1 MQKGIFVKDMA
12 APNEAEGVFVI
23 TLAAQGSSRNGPYWR
38 LVLADAS
45 GSVEAKIWSP
55 LSASFPALHTGSFF
69 YAHGRVST
77 FRDQLQFTVEEG
89 RLLSPEEGAAL
100 DLADFMPASPY
111 PLDAMMDELMGL
123 IREEFR
129 YKPWRKLVDGV
140 FKNEELREAFRT
152 CPAAKGVHHAY
163 AGGLLEHTLSVFK
176 LCRRLADQYPELDR
190 QTLLAGALFHDFG
203 KIREFSGGIANDYTD
218 EGRLLGHLEICVEM
232 LAPYLE
238 RSGLEPELQRHLKHL
253 VLSHH
258 GTLEFG
264 AVRVPQTA
272 EALVLHYADNIDAKM
287 AQCRGPGSPSWAKA
301 RAGRP
306 IRPPWAG
313 PCTAARRRRWK
324 KKSKRS
330 PALPGSLPGRTGC
343 SPCCEA
349 AMFIT
354 FEGIEGS
361 GKTTARQLLALELE
375 KRGHD
380 VLLTREPGGCGLGRA
395 LRPILLDA
403 RNSGLCNRPSSI
415 SSWPTGPSMWP
426 RSSVRRWKPDRS
438 SSATAIPTPPWPIR
452 ATAAA
457 VIPTVCAGPT
467 IWPPGGLQPDLTLL
481 CDLPVSVG
489 LERAG
494 LRNRREGTVLSEG
507 RFDSESL
514 NFHERVRQ
522 GYLTIAAEE
531 PDRIAIIDASQQ
543 PEDVVLQC
551 LSAVERHL
559 KQRGSGL
566 E

>member
-45 GSVEAKIWSP
+45 GNVEAKIWSP

-111 PLDAMMDELMGL
+111 PLDAMMDELMAL

-238 RSGLEPELQRHLKHL
+238 KSGLEPELQRHLKHL

-287 AQCRGPGSPSWAKA
+287 AQCRGLFAQLGEDESWTPYQA
-301 RAGRP
+301 
-306 IRPPWAG
+306 
-313 PCTAARRRRWK
+313 T
-324 KKSKRS
+324 
-330 PALPGSLPGRTGC
+330 
-343 SPCCEA
+343 
-349 AMFIT
+349 
-354 FEGIEGS
+354 
-361 GKTTARQLLALELE
+361 
-375 KRGHD
+375 
-380 VLLTREPGGCGLGRA
+380 LGRA
-395 LRPILLDA
+395 MHRCARTPVEEKVEKKPRASRKASGEDGMLSLL
-403 RNSGLCNRPSSI
+403 
-415 SSWPTGPSMWP
+415 
-426 RSSVRRWKPDRS
+426 
-438 SSATAIPTPPWPIR
+438 
-452 ATAAA
+452 
-457 VIPTVCAGPT
+457 
-467 IWPPGGLQPDLTLL
+467 
-481 CDLPVSVG
+481 
-489 LERAG
+489 
-494 LRNRREGTVLSEG
+494 
-507 RFDSESL
+507 
-514 NFHERVRQ
+514 
-522 GYLTIAAEE
+522 
-531 PDRIAIIDASQQ
+531 
-543 PEDVVLQC
+543 
-551 LSAVERHL
+551 
-559 KQRGSGL
+559 
-566 E
+566 

>member
-111 PLDAMMDELMGL
+111 PLDAMMDELMAL

-238 RSGLEPELQRHLKHL
+238 KSGLEPELQRHLKHL

-287 AQCRGPGSPSWAKA
+287 AQCRGLFAQLGEGESWTPYQA
-301 RAGRP
+301 
-306 IRPPWAG
+306 
-313 PCTAARRRRWK
+313 T
-324 KKSKRS
+324 
-330 PALPGSLPGRTGC
+330 
-343 SPCCEA
+343 
-349 AMFIT
+349 
-354 FEGIEGS
+354 
-361 GKTTARQLLALELE
+361 
-375 KRGHD
+375 
-380 VLLTREPGGCGLGRA
+380 LGRA
-395 LRPILLDA
+395 MHRCAQTPVEEKVEKKPRASRKSSGEDGMLSLL
-403 RNSGLCNRPSSI
+403 
-415 SSWPTGPSMWP
+415 
-426 RSSVRRWKPDRS
+426 
-438 SSATAIPTPPWPIR
+438 
-452 ATAAA
+452 
-457 VIPTVCAGPT
+457 
-467 IWPPGGLQPDLTLL
+467 
-481 CDLPVSVG
+481 
-489 LERAG
+489 
-494 LRNRREGTVLSEG
+494 
-507 RFDSESL
+507 
-514 NFHERVRQ
+514 
-522 GYLTIAAEE
+522 
-531 PDRIAIIDASQQ
+531 
-543 PEDVVLQC
+543 
-551 LSAVERHL
+551 
-559 KQRGSGL
+559 
-566 E
+566 